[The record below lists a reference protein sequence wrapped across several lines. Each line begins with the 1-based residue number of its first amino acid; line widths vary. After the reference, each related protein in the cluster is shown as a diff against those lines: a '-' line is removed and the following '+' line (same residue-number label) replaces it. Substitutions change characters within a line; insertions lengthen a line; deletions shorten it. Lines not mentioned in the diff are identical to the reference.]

1 MFSNQVFLIGYMN
14 FSICFYFKLWQS
26 GFSISRSLAVGS
38 VNGDRINSTMY
49 YMLSQARAPL
59 LEQRGVNVEEIQ
71 QVKKQLYFPDRCY
84 EGHHT
89 L

>member
-1 MFSNQVFLIGYMN
+1 
-14 FSICFYFKLWQS
+14 
-26 GFSISRSLAVGS
+26 
-38 VNGDRINSTMY
+38 MY